1 MAPSIMPIAALFL
14 TLCSAAAA
22 DSIAEPPF
30 PAFVDSIAEPPFA
43 DFGSPAPAPAYD
55 EMPMTA
61 DDLEGYE
68 DITEPILDP
77 FFPVSA
83 DSIAEPPFAASDSP
97 APAPAYDETAE
108 APESNNIINK
118 GAMDSH
124 YLTAHMSAAAN
135 KVEQFVATEV
145 EGKLKDPATVASARD
160 CLELCKEVYESAA
173 DSMKKAVK
181 SISTGDFI
189 KANFDVSAFSTDI
202 DTCKEE
208 CSIAE
213 FETFDK
219 WAQDVAG
226 DCLDRILQHANRV

>member
-1 MAPSIMPIAALFL
+1 MPITALFL
-14 TLCSAAAA
+14 SLCSAAAA
-22 DSIAEPPF
+22 ESIAEPPF
-30 PAFVDSIAEPPFA
+30 PASFDSIAEPPFA
-43 DFGSPAPAPAYD
+43 AFDSPAPAPAYD
-55 EMPMTA
+55 EMPMMA

-68 DITEPILDP
+68 DITEPILDQP

-83 DSIAEPPFAASDSP
+83 ESIAEPPFPASDSP
-97 APAPAYDETAE
+97 APAPAK
-108 APESNNIINK
+108 APESNNIIDK
-118 GAMDSH
+118 GAMDSR

-181 SISTGDFI
+181 SVSTGDFI
-189 KANFDVSAFSTDI
+189 KANFDVSAFGTDI

-208 CSIAE
+208 CSIAG
-213 FETFDK
+213 FETFEK
-219 WAQDVAG
+219 WAEDVAS
-226 DCLDRILQHANRV
+226 DCLDRIVQHTNRV